1 MSLLCELYMTG
12 LGLRHA
18 NVRLVIRCLRHHM
31 LTSIYVKY
39 RYLHG
44 STLDR
49 KIIAVETEPVH
60 VQYQPLLAPFTR
72 IAQKCRL
79 NVGCG
84 HTHSRHRTH
93 SIDTQPRPRARH
105 HTFE

>member
-44 STLDR
+44 STLDQ

-84 HTHSRHRTH
+84 HTLTASHTQHR
-93 SIDTQPRPRARH
+93 QPRPRARH